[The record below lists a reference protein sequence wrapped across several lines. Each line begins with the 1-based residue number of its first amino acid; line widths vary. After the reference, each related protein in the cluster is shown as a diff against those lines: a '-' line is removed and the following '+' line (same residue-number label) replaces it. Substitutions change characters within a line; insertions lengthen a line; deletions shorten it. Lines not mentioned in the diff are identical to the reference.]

1 MNQTLAEPVSLKPI
15 KTAERINS
23 LDVIR
28 GIALLGILLMNI
40 NGMGLP
46 FAYSDPTVAGGADG
60 LNLKVW
66 IVNNMLFE
74 GTMRGLF
81 TLLFGAGVILLTSR
95 LEKNGAGLTTADIY
109 YRRILWL
116 LLFGI
121 INVYVLLW
129 NGDILYPYAIFGLM
143 LFPFRNAGVKKLFL
157 VAGILI
163 SVGILWDISDYH
175 TKLHV
180 QKEGMELQALKEM
193 GNELTKK
200 QEESMEKWQKL
211 KTKHTQEEIN
221 EQIKKMHQSYFKVM
235 MAKVNEN
242 QFMQT
247 WFPYRIWPWDI
258 LSFMLIGMAFFKL
271 RIFHGERT
279 PLFYLIML
287 ITGYLVG
294 LSINFMET
302 RMVLDSNF
310 DAVVISKADQTYQ
323 IGRLFTTMGHVGLF
337 MLFIKS
343 GILRFLQK
351 SLAAVGTMALT
362 NYLTHSI
369 VTSAIFYGDG
379 FSMYGKLQRYEL
391 YYIVAGIWIFQL
403 IVSPIWLKYFLYG
416 PAEWIWRS
424 LTYQKMQ
431 AFRIKSEASQIKLS
445 LT

>member
-1 MNQTLAEPVSLKPI
+1 MNQTLSETGSLKPI
-15 KTAERINS
+15 KAAERINS

-46 FAYSDPTVAGGADG
+46 FSYSDPTIAGGADG

-66 IVNNMLFE
+66 IANSMLFE

-95 LEKNGAGLTTADIY
+95 LEKSGAGITTADIY
-109 YRRILWL
+109 YRRILWM

-143 LFPFRNAGVKKLFL
+143 LFPFRNATVKKLLL

-163 SVGILWDISDYH
+163 SVGILWDISDYR
-175 TKLHV
+175 TNLQV
-180 QKEGMELQALKEM
+180 QQEGIELQSLKAR
-193 GNELTKK
+193 GNDLSKDQEDTLKK
-200 QEESMEKWQKL
+200 WEKL
-211 KTKHTQEEIN
+211 KTKHTQEEVD
-221 EQIKKMHQSYFKVM
+221 EQIEKMHQGYFKVM
-235 MAKVNEN
+235 MAKVESN

-247 WFPYRIWPWDI
+247 WFPYRVWPWDI

-279 PLFYLIML
+279 RLFYLIML

-294 LSINFMET
+294 LTVNYMET
-302 RMVLDSNF
+302 RMILDSNF
-310 DAVVISKADQTYQ
+310 DAVIMYKADQTYQ
-323 IGRLFTTMGHVGLF
+323 IGRLFTTIGHVGLF

-351 SLAAVGTMALT
+351 SLAAVGKMALS

-369 VTSAIFYGDG
+369 VTSIIFYGDG
-379 FSMYGKLQRYEL
+379 FSMYGKLERYEL

-403 IVSPIWLKYFLYG
+403 IASPIWLKYFIYG

-424 LTYQKMQ
+424 LTYQKIQ
-431 AFRIKSEASQIKLS
+431 DFRIKTEFI
-445 LT
+445 